1 MQFKVGSIGGRIL
14 AFALL
19 ATLFTTVW
27 GCNRKQQ
34 LSDDPKTLLRDY
46 ISESFNVES
55 TRDRDLLLRYLT
67 GAAKNRLAA
76 WSDDQFTD
84 VFIKSRRQLIKLDL
98 VEVKT
103 RTPEE
108 VGITYELT
116 YLDQNRGQD
125 AKVIHKKLA
134 QLTKREER
142 WYIAEVRNLKEMIEY
157 KNEMSLP

>member
-1 MQFKVGSIGGRIL
+1 MQFKVASISGWLRVG
-14 AFALL
+14 ALWVAL
-19 ATLFTTVW
+19 WIPFL
-27 GCNRKQQ
+27 GCTRTQQ

-55 TRDRDLLLRYLT
+55 TRDRDALLRYLT

-76 WSDDQFTD
+76 WSDDQFSE
-84 VFIKSRRQLIKLDL
+84 VFIRSRRQLIKLDL

-103 RTPEE
+103 RSPEE